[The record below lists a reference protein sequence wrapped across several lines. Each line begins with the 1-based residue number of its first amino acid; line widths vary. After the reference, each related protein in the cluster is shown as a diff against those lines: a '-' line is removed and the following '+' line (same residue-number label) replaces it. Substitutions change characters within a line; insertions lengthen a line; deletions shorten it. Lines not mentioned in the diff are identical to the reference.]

1 MRHRVSGLVD
11 PRSNPGSAAQT
22 FTPCIYLGGYAL
34 RKLQIAVFAAALVA
48 VSWVARSEAYGATGT
63 ATSATSGIVVAD
75 AMADFGSPPSGEVPI
90 LFNDHHVYA
99 NPDTLNQSR
108 VLAAIVSHGTLLVP
122 LRSMFEQMGATV
134 SFDAASKSV
143 DAKKEGAEV
152 QVTLGKNEVI
162 INGESR
168 PLDVAP
174 MMYKGTL
181 MVPVRV
187 ISEALGAYVE
197 WVPDQHLCV
206 VRYIPPTPVPT
217 PEPTP
222 VPTPVPTPAPTP
234 TPTPA
239 PTSAPAVGFIQG
251 GITFGKVYN
260 EFAAGSTDQQG
271 NGSGTGAAGGGGFG
285 NSAVIA
291 GAYEF
296 NPWALKV
303 DFRQDVYD
311 TANNATGPSGGPG
324 TLFNTVDGGKATVDA
339 FRAKQT
345 TLDGRLEYGFGSSGL
360 HVGVGY
366 LQATTNY
373 GYPVLRAFGAGVEK
387 LPTFDQSW
395 SWFGSAFYYPNANG
409 TYTIQNPVSP
419 NFGKSYKQSYD
430 IIKYDIG
437 LNLNFGKDPLYIYG
451 GFSGDRY
458 TTKDANEPINQTH
471 AGPYVG
477 LGIHF

>member
-1 MRHRVSGLVD
+1 L
-11 PRSNPGSAAQT
+11 RSNH
-22 FTPCIYLGGYAL
+22 
-34 RKLQIAVFAAALVA
+34 IAVFAAALVA
-48 VSWVARSEAYGATGT
+48 VSFVARSEALGSTGT
-63 ATSATSGIVVAD
+63 ATSETSGTVVAD

-90 LFNDHHVYA
+90 LFNDHHVYS
-99 NPDTLNQSR
+99 NPDTLSQGR
-108 VLAAIVSHGTLLVP
+108 VLGAIVSHGTLLVP

-134 SFDAASKSV
+134 SYDPASKSV
-143 DAKKEGAEV
+143 DAKKDGAEV

-174 MMYKGTL
+174 MMYKGAL

-187 ISEALGAYVE
+187 ISEGLGAYVE
-197 WVPDQHLCV
+197 WEPSQHLCV
-206 VRYIPPTPVPT
+206 VRYIPPTPIPTPMPTEVPT
-217 PEPTP
+217 A
-222 VPTPVPTPAPTP
+222 VPTPAPTP
-234 TPTPA
+234 TPTPV
-239 PTSAPAVGFIQG
+239 PTSAPSLGFIQG

-260 EFAAGSTDQQG
+260 EFADGSTDQQSNG
-271 NGSGTGAAGGGGFG
+271 NAGGGGFG

-296 NPWALKV
+296 HPLALKV

-311 TANNATGPSGGPG
+311 STNNAIGPSGGPG
-324 TLFNTVDGGKATVDA
+324 TEFNTIDGGKSIVDQ

-345 TLDGRLEYGFGSSGL
+345 TLDGRLEYQLGGSGFGI
-360 HVGVGY
+360 GVGY

-373 GYPVLRAFGAGVEK
+373 GYPVLRSIGGGLEK
-387 LPTFDQSW
+387 LPSFDQNW
-395 SWFGSAFYYPNANG
+395 SWFGSAFYYPSANG
-409 TYTIQNPVSP
+409 TYTETNPASP

-430 IIKYDIG
+430 ILKYDIG
-437 LNLNFGKDPLYIYG
+437 LNLNFGKDPFYLYG
-451 GFSGDRY
+451 GYSGDRY